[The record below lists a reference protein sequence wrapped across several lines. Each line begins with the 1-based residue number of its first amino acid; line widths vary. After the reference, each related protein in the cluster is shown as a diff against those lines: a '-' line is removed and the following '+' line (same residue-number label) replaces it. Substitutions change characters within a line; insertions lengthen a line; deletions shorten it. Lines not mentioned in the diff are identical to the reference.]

1 MTLRVNYICIALS
14 LFNLIEGGLAFHGKP
29 DVITITSSTLTANL
43 DVGISLSV
51 QQEAFDTSNKP
62 IKLSVHPCLTGPFVL
77 PHHYEA
83 ASPAY
88 LIEPINGKSPISVTV
103 CLQHHAKLRSERD
116 RENINF
122 LSASPIPENIR
133 GRSVYT
139 FKEMITRTFVEDQVA
154 TITHEFSYSRLLII
168 LSMKY
173 KGKQVFH
180 KSSRL

>member
-1 MTLRVNYICIALS
+1 M
-14 LFNLIEGGLAFHGKP
+14 
-29 DVITITSSTLTANL
+29 ITITSSTLMANL

-51 QQEAFDTSNKP
+51 QQEAFGASKKP

-88 LIEPINGKSPISVTV
+88 LIEPIYYESPISVTV

-116 RENINF
+116 CENIRF
-122 LSASPIPENIR
+122 LSASSVPDSIE

-139 FKEMITRTFVEDQVA
+139 FKEIYTETFGVEGQFAKITLKYFG
-154 TITHEFSYSRLLII
+154 FLI
-168 LSMKY
+168 LAMRD
-173 KGKQVFH
+173 KGNKCFI
-180 KSSRL
+180 